1 MKQYLYP
8 QKLKAAASLWLQG
21 LRDNRDE
28 KGRGK

>member
-8 QKLKAAASLWLQG
+8 QNLKATVSLRLQG

>member
-8 QKLKAAASLWLQG
+8 QDMKAVASLRLQG
-21 LRDNRDE
+21 PRDNRDE

>member
-1 MKQYLYP
+1 MKQSLYP
-8 QKLKAAASLWLQG
+8 QKLKAAASLRLQG